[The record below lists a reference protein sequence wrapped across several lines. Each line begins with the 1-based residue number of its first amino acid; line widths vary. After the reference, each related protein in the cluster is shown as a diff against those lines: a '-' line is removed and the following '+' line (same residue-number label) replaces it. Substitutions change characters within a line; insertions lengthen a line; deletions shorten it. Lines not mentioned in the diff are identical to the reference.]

1 MYHIIDFLSICNVL
15 MCNINILTISKDTHI
30 CDIVK
35 IVIRLEFSGKQKREY
50 SLVSFNY
57 RVFYKFGAKDFET

>member
-1 MYHIIDFLSICNVL
+1 MIPFMIRIF
-15 MCNINILTISKDTHI
+15 TISKDTHI

-57 RVFYKFGAKDFET
+57 RVFYKFGAKVFET